1 MAPDLIVYAL
11 VAAGLVIWL
20 RNILGTRSGDERER
34 PNPFARETVETKRDA
49 VQAGV
54 VRPSTPQEKI
64 EQLAA
69 NPASV
74 MAVENKTAEKGLLDL
89 SKLDKTFDIKFFLEG
104 AQEAF
109 IMIVE
114 AFARGDRETLR
125 DLLADPVYKTFESAI
140 AQREASGETMLTEI
154 MAVRKTRVTAV
165 EIQGRM
171 AYITVLFQADET
183 SVIKDKAG
191 AILSGNAERA
201 VPMRDLWTFG
211 RDIRGRDPRWLV
223 CQTSGDI
230 EDDNTIIP
238 NTNESSS

>member
-11 VAAGLVIWL
+11 VAAGLVLWL
-20 RNILGTRSGDERER
+20 RNILGTRNGDERER
-34 PNPFARETVETKRDA
+34 PNPFARETAETNRDA
-49 VQAGV
+49 AHPGV
-54 VRPSTPQEKI
+54 VRPATPQEKI

-74 MAVENKTAEKGLLDL
+74 MAVENKTAEKGLLEL

-114 AFARGDRETLR
+114 AFARGDREMLR

-140 AQREASGETMLTEI
+140 AQRETRSETMVTEI
-154 MAVRKTRVTAV
+154 MAVRKTRVTRV

-171 AYITVLFQADET
+171 AYITVLFEAEET
-183 SVIKDKAG
+183 SIVKDKTG
-191 AILSGNAERA
+191 TVVSGHADRA
-201 VPMRDLWTFG
+201 VPMRDVWTFG
-211 RDIRGRDPRWLV
+211 RDIRARDPRWLV
-223 CQTSGDI
+223 YQTSGDA
-230 EDDNTIIP
+230 EGDNDTIP
-238 NTNESSS
+238 NTH